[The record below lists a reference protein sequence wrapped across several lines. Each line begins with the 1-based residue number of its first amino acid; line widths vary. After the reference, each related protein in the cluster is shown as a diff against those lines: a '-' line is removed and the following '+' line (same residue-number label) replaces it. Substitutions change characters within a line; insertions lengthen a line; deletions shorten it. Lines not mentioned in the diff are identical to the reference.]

1 MRHFPVFLNVK
12 NKRILVTGAGE
23 CAIAKLRL
31 LLKTEADVVV
41 FANDVDPQV
50 ESWAQAGLLEIV
62 RRNIRMDD
70 FYNTAMI
77 YAAEDDE
84 DLDAI
89 TAAKAKMANVLFNI
103 VDNLEESEFIT
114 PALVDRDPVTIAI
127 GTEGTAP
134 VLARKIKSQIEESL
148 PNELGLLAKLAE
160 YFRPKA
166 SRLPKGRIRR
176 KFWSR
181 YFYDLGPA
189 ALRDGGKR
197 GVARTLNRLFHE
209 AQNETG
215 TEGMVYL
222 VGSGP
227 GDPDLLTRKALK
239 VLHEADVVIHDRL
252 VAPEI
257 LELARREAELVQTG
271 KQGFGPSWAQEDI
284 NALMVEHAQ
293 KGAQIVRLKSGD
305 PVIFGRLDEEM
316 DALDKA
322 GISFEI
328 VPGITTASAAAAS
341 LNVSLTKRQRNS
353 ALQIMTAQD
362 IKGFAEQD
370 WRRLAKQ
377 GSVAAVYMGFKSA
390 HLLSGRLLMHGANP
404 DAPVSIMENVSRTN
418 QKTIAT
424 TIGELPNKADQ
435 AGYNGP
441 VIMMLG
447 LEPRQAIAV
456 AENVND
462 ELIKAGVL

>member
-1 MRHFPVFLNVK
+1 MRHFPVFLNVQ

-31 LLKTEADVVV
+31 LLKTEAHVVV
-41 FANDVDPQV
+41 FATKVDAQV
-50 ESWAQAGLLEIV
+50 ESWAKAGLLEII
-62 RRNIRMDD
+62 RRKIQMDD
-70 FYNTAMI
+70 FYNTAMV
-77 YAAEDDE
+77 YAAEDDAE
-84 DLDAI
+84 LDGV

-103 VDNLEESEFIT
+103 VDNLQDSEFIT

-134 VLARKIKSQIEESL
+134 ILARKIKAQIEESL

-166 SRLPKGRIRR
+166 SRLPMGRARR

-181 YFYDLGPA
+181 YFYDFGPS

-197 GVARTLNRLFHE
+197 GVARTLNRLFDE
-209 AQNETG
+209 AQNKNDDV
-215 TEGMVYL
+215 GMVHL
-222 VGSGP
+222 VGAGP

-257 LELARREAELVQTG
+257 LELARREAELIQTG
-271 KQGFGPSWAQEDI
+271 KQGFGSSWKQEDI

-293 KGAQIVRLKSGD
+293 NGAQIVRLKSGD
-305 PVIFGRLDEEM
+305 PTVFGRVDEEM
-316 DALDKA
+316 DALDEA
-322 GISFEI
+322 GVDFEI
-328 VPGITTASAAAAS
+328 IPGITTASAAAAS
-341 LNVSLTKRQRNS
+341 LNVSLTKRKRNS

-370 WRRLAKQ
+370 WRKLADE
-377 GSVAAVYMGFKSA
+377 GSVAAIYMGFKSA
-390 HLLSGRLLMHGANP
+390 HLLSGRLLMHGSKP
-404 DAPVSIMENVSRTN
+404 KTPVTVMENVSRKN
-418 QKTIAT
+418 QKTIVS
-424 TIGELPNKADQ
+424 TIADLPNLADE
-435 AGYNGP
+435 AGHDGP
-441 VIMMLG
+441 VILMLG
-447 LEPRQAIAV
+447 LEPRQAKAII
-456 AENVND
+456 ENNQT
-462 ELIKAGVL
+462 ELAKAGVL